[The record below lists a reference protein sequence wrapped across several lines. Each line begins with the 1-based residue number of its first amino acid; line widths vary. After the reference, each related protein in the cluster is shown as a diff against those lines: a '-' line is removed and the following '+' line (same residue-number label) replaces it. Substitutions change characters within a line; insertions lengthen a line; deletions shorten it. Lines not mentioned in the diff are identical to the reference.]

1 MIMTLYLELGGRTA
15 ILNAV
20 SAALAG
26 TDATQPG
33 TAEDFTELLV
43 FLFGGAPVYE
53 GPALHQTLG
62 PVCRDHTGF
71 DRLADA
77 LTRALIRSPQ
87 TRPLD
92 HDVRR
97 TLEQIRCHAVR
108 GPHPVALSAA
118 PVAVQHPRFG

>member
-33 TAEDFTELLV
+33 TAEDFTEFLV

-62 PVCRDHTGF
+62 SVCRDHAGF

-77 LTRALIRSPQ
+77 LARALIRSPQ